1 MLYLLLDIT
10 KENLKMKKVPKT
22 LYIDVDLYDGLK
34 LISEDTRL
42 TPSAMIRVAIKE
54 YLDNHHQNKQG

>member
-1 MLYLLLDIT
+1 
-10 KENLKMKKVPKT
+10 MKKVPKT

-34 LISEDTRL
+34 SIAEDTRL

-54 YLDNHHQNKQG
+54 YLDKYHQDVENGDCE